1 MKLLVQRT
9 FMKRAVDIY
18 GSSQIPFRAL
28 HKAFDLQDRHMT
40 DDELSCL
47 LSMLKYKVV
56 KLGVVNGR
64 GI

>member
-18 GSSQIPFRAL
+18 GYSQIPFKAL
-28 HKAFDLQDRHMT
+28 HKAFGLQDRHMT
-40 DDELSCL
+40 VDELSCL